1 VTSPRLIKGGL
12 VQVDV
17 KSGRTLRTIALQ
29 YNPDSLSR
37 TMQVQAAGESG
48 GDKSQALRLKGAAAE
63 TIKVEAEI
71 DATDRLEHPDQ
82 NRTAAELGIHPEL
95 AALELLVQPTSEA
108 LQGNDSMARSGTLEV
123 LAIEAPLLLF
133 VWGPN
138 RVVPVRITDLSITED
153 AFDANLNPI
162 RATVSLGMRVL
173 TVDDLGFDH
182 RGGQLFM
189 AHLRSREA
197 LAKKS
202 GSAPLSALGVKEL

>member
-1 VTSPRLIKGGL
+1 MTSPRLIKGGL

>member
-1 VTSPRLIKGGL
+1 MTSPRLIKGGL

-29 YNPDSLSR
+29 YNPESLSR

>member
-1 VTSPRLIKGGL
+1 MTSPRLIKGGL

-173 TVDDLGFDH
+173 TVDDLGFAH

>member
-1 VTSPRLIKGGL
+1 MTSPRLVKGGL

-29 YNPDSLSR
+29 YNPESLSR
-37 TMQVQAAGESG
+37 TVLVQAAGESG
-48 GDKSQALRLKGAAAE
+48 GDTSQALRIKGAAAE

-71 DATDRLEHPDQ
+71 DATDRLEHPGQ
-82 NRTAAELGIHPEL
+82 NRTAAELGIHPDL

-123 LAIEAPLLLF
+123 LPLEAPLLLF

>member
-1 VTSPRLIKGGL
+1 MTSPRLIKGGL

-37 TMQVQAAGESG
+37 TMQVQASGESG
-48 GDKSQALRLKGAAAE
+48 GDKSQALRIKGAAAE

-82 NRTAAELGIHPEL
+82 NRTAAEVGIHPEL

-108 LQGNDSMARSGTLEV
+108 LQGNDSIARSGTLEV
-123 LAIEAPLLLF
+123 LAIETPLLLF

-153 AFDANLNPI
+153 AFDAQLNPI

-173 TVDDLGFDH
+173 TVDDLGFEH

-197 LAKKS
+197 LATKA

>member
-1 VTSPRLIKGGL
+1 MTSPRLIKGGL

-29 YNPDSLSR
+29 YNPDSLTR
-37 TMQVQAAGESG
+37 TVQVQAAGESG
-48 GDKSQALRLKGAAAE
+48 GDKSQALRIKGAAAE

-82 NRTAAELGIHPEL
+82 HRTAAELGIHPDL

-108 LQGNDSMARSGTLEV
+108 LQGNDSMARGGTLEV
-123 LAIEAPLLLF
+123 LALEAPLLLF
-133 VWGPN
+133 VWGPH

-173 TVDDLGFDH
+173 TVDDLGFEH

-189 AHLRSREA
+189 AHLRSREG
-197 LAKKS
+197 LARKS
-202 GSAPLSALGVKEL
+202 GSSPLSTLGVKEL

>member
-1 VTSPRLIKGGL
+1 
-12 VQVDV
+12 
-17 KSGRTLRTIALQ
+17 
-29 YNPDSLSR
+29 
-37 TMQVQAAGESG
+37 
-48 GDKSQALRLKGAAAE
+48 
-63 TIKVEAEI
+63 
-71 DATDRLEHPDQ
+71 DRLEHPDQ
-82 NRTAAELGIHPEL
+82 NRTAADLGIHPEL

-108 LQGNDSMARSGTLEV
+108 LQGNDSIARGGTLEV
-123 LAIEAPLLLF
+123 LPIETPLLLF

-189 AHLRSREA
+189 AHLRSREM
-197 LAKKS
+197 LAGRA

>member
-48 GDKSQALRLKGAAAE
+48 GDKSQALRIKGAAAE

-82 NRTAAELGIHPEL
+82 NRTTAELGIHPEL

>member
-1 VTSPRLIKGGL
+1 MTSPRLVKGGL
-12 VQVDV
+12 VQVDI

-48 GDKSQALRLKGAAAE
+48 SDKSQALRIKGAAAE

-82 NRTAAELGIHPEL
+82 NRTTAEVGIHPEL
-95 AALELLVQPTSEA
+95 AALELLVQPTSDS
-108 LQGNDSMARSGTLEV
+108 LQGNDSIARGGALEV

-138 RVVPVRITDLSITED
+138 RVVPVRITDLSITEE
-153 AFDANLNPI
+153 AFDATLNPI

-182 RGGQLFM
+182 RGGRLFM
-189 AHLRSREA
+189 AHLRSRET
-197 LAKKS
+197 LAGKT

>member
-1 VTSPRLIKGGL
+1 MTSPRLIKGGL

-37 TMQVQAAGESG
+37 TVQVQAAGESG
-48 GDKSQALRLKGAAAE
+48 GDKSQALRIRGAAAE

-71 DATDRLEHPDQ
+71 DATDRLEHPEQ
-82 NRTAAELGIHPEL
+82 NRTAAELGIHPDL

-108 LQGNDSMARSGTLEV
+108 LQGNDSMAQRGTLEV
-123 LAIEAPLLLF
+123 LPLEAPLLLF

-173 TVDDLGFDH
+173 TVDDLGFAH

-197 LAKKS
+197 LARKS
-202 GSAPLSALGVKEL
+202 SAPPLSALGVKEL

>member
-1 VTSPRLIKGGL
+1 MTSPRLIKGGL

-48 GDKSQALRLKGAAAE
+48 GDKSQALRIKGAAAE

-82 NRTAAELGIHPEL
+82 NRTAAEVGIHPEL
-95 AALELLVQPTSEA
+95 AALELLVQPTSDA
-108 LQGNDSMARSGTLEV
+108 LQGNDSIARGGALEV
-123 LAIEAPLLLF
+123 LAIETPLLLF

-153 AFDANLNPI
+153 AFDAQLNPI

-173 TVDDLGFDH
+173 TVDDLGFEH

-197 LAKKS
+197 LAKKAA
-202 GSAPLSALGVKEL
+202 SAPLSALGVREL

>member
-1 VTSPRLIKGGL
+1 MTSPRLIKGGL
-12 VQVDV
+12 VQIDV

-37 TMQVQAAGESG
+37 TVQVQAAGESG
-48 GDKSQALRLKGAAAE
+48 GDKSQALRIKGAAAE
-63 TIKVEAEI
+63 SIKVEAEI
-71 DATDRLEHPDQ
+71 DATDRLEHPGQ
-82 NRTAAELGIHPEL
+82 NRTAAELGIHPDL

-123 LAIEAPLLLF
+123 LPLEAPLLLF

-197 LAKKS
+197 LARKS
-202 GSAPLSALGVKEL
+202 AAPPLSALGVKEL

>member
-1 VTSPRLIKGGL
+1 MTSPRLIKGGL

-48 GDKSQALRLKGAAAE
+48 GDKSQALRIKGAAAE

>member
-1 VTSPRLIKGGL
+1 MTSPRLIKGGL

-29 YNPDSLSR
+29 YNPDTLSR
-37 TMQVQAAGESG
+37 TVQVQAAGETG

-71 DATDRLEHPDQ
+71 DATDRLEHPDH
-82 NRTAAELGIHPEL
+82 NRNATELGIHPEL
-95 AALELLVQPTSEA
+95 AALELLVQPSSEA
-108 LQGNDSMARSGTLEV
+108 LQGNESLARGGTLEV

-133 VWGPN
+133 VWGAN

-173 TVDDLGFDH
+173 TVDDVGFDH

-197 LAKKS
+197 LAKKAA
-202 GSAPLSALGVKEL
+202 SASLSTLGVTEL

>member
-1 VTSPRLIKGGL
+1 MTSPRLIKGGL

-48 GDKSQALRLKGAAAE
+48 GDRSQALRIMGAAAE

-82 NRTAAELGIHPEL
+82 NRTAAEVGIHPQL
-95 AALELLVQPTSEA
+95 AALELLVQPTSDA
-108 LQGNDSMARSGTLEV
+108 LQGNDSIARGGALEV
-123 LAIEAPLLLF
+123 LAIETPLLLF

-153 AFDANLNPI
+153 AFDAQLNPI

-173 TVDDLGFDH
+173 TVDDLGFEH

-197 LAKKS
+197 LAKQA
-202 GSAPLSALGVKEL
+202 GSAPPSALGVKEL

>member
-1 VTSPRLIKGGL
+1 MTSPRLIKGGL

-29 YNPDSLSR
+29 YNPESLSR
-37 TMQVQAAGESG
+37 TVQVQAAGESG
-48 GDKSQALRLKGAAAE
+48 GDTSQALRIKGAAAE

-71 DATDRLEHPDQ
+71 DATDRLEHPGQ
-82 NRTAAELGIHPEL
+82 NRTAAELGIHPDL

-123 LAIEAPLLLF
+123 LPLEAPLLLF

-173 TVDDLGFDH
+173 TVDDLGFAH

-189 AHLRSREA
+189 AHLRSR
-197 LAKKS
+197 
-202 GSAPLSALGVKEL
+202 GVKEL

>member
-1 VTSPRLIKGGL
+1 MTSPKLIKGGL

-37 TMQVQAAGESG
+37 TIQVQAAGESG
-48 GDKSQALRLKGAAAE
+48 GATSQALRLKGAAAE

-82 NRTAAELGIHPEL
+82 NRTAAEAGIHPEL

-108 LQGNDSMARSGTLEV
+108 LQGNDSIARSGTLEV
-123 LAIEAPLLLF
+123 LAIETPLLLF

-153 AFDANLNPI
+153 AFDAQLNPI

-173 TVDDLGFDH
+173 TVDDLGFEH

-197 LAKKS
+197 LATKA

>member
-1 VTSPRLIKGGL
+1 MTSPRLIKGGL

-29 YNPDSLSR
+29 YNPESLSR
-37 TMQVQAAGESG
+37 TVQVQAAGESG
-48 GDKSQALRLKGAAAE
+48 GDKSQALRIRGAAAE

-82 NRTAAELGIHPEL
+82 NRTAAEAGIHPEL

-108 LQGNDSMARSGTLEV
+108 LQGNDSIARGGTLEV

-138 RVVPVRITDLSITED
+138 RVVPVRITDMSITED

-173 TVDDLGFDH
+173 TVDDLGFEH

-197 LAKKS
+197 LAKKA
-202 GSAPLSALGVKEL
+202 GSAPLSTLGVKEL